1 MAPTP
6 PQSSFTRILT
16 QHTSGYDES
25 AELVIRDRGQLESAW
40 KTLFNGIPGNT
51 PPTVDFAKE
60 MVVLVALGSRSSGGY
75 AAHVDAITRGADGAV
90 VHYTATRPG
99 SGCMTTQS
107 LTSPV
112 DVVRTARVAGKIR
125 FERREVVQPC

>member
-1 MAPTP
+1 M
-6 PQSSFTRILT
+6 
-16 QHTSGYDES
+16 
-25 AELVIRDRGQLESAW
+25 VI
-40 KTLFNGIPGNT
+40 
-51 PPTVDFAKE
+51 
-60 MVVLVALGSRSSGGY
+60 LVALGSRNSGGY